1 MPRMLRF
8 SWVVLLGCGHA
19 SEPPKPV
26 ASHASAVAA
35 YKAKNYPLC
44 AEQFT
49 ANAKTVE
56 KLLRP
61 DELYSAACCH
71 ALAGKPELAFA
82 SLDEAASNGFKD
94 FDGLSKDPDLIMLH
108 ADPRW
113 MPALDRMRA
122 HIAAREAAIK
132 DPALRRELAD
142 LVKNDQ
148 AARMAYNAAVKA
160 GGKGDFAAAETADAA
175 TLIVLHRVVAA
186 SGWPGKTMVGD
197 EGAHDA
203 WLLVQHMDKD
213 PAFQKQVLGLMKE
226 LVKTGEVEEVEYAY
240 LYDRVAVAEHRKQLY
255 GTQFGPHREP
265 QPIEDEANVDARRK
279 AIGLG
284 TMDEYRAQMQ
294 KIYGASK

>member
-1 MPRMLRF
+1 MLRY
-8 SWVVLLGCGHA
+8 SWVVVLGCGHA
-19 SEPPKPV
+19 SAPPKPV
-26 ASHASAVAA
+26 ATHASALAA
-35 YKAKNYPLC
+35 YEAKNYPLC

-49 ANAKTVE
+49 ATAKSVE

-82 SLDEAASNGFKD
+82 SLVEAAASGFKD
-94 FDGLSKDPDLIMLH
+94 LDGVSKDPDLIMLH

-113 MPALDRMRA
+113 LPTLDRMRA
-122 HIAAREAAIK
+122 QIAAREAAIK

-142 LVKNDQ
+142 LVKQDQ
-148 AARMAYNAAVKA
+148 AARMAYTAAVKA
-160 GGKGDFAAAETADAA
+160 GGKGDFSAADAADAA
-175 TLIVLHRVVAA
+175 TLVVLHRVVAA
-186 SGWPGKTMVGD
+186 SGWPGKPMVGD

-226 LVKTGEVEEVEYAY
+226 LVKTDEVEEVEYAY

-255 GTQFGPHREP
+255 GTQFDAHQQP
-265 QPIEDEANVDARRK
+265 QPIEDEAHVDARRN
-279 AIGLG
+279 AVGLG
-284 TMDEYRAQMQ
+284 TMDEYRAQMR
-294 KIYGASK
+294 KIYGAAK